1 MYFLV
6 NRFPHFLCQVINWMI
21 NEPSAAFSIWRM
33 IVTKHC
39 ISDQALIGNISN
51 MFYSSEHCLC
61 LTAVTALIGARSAAE
76 WELGCGSETREDARR
91 QKQWT
96 IIIIIMFVV
105 SSMWWCWHKSL
116 LTIRGA
122 AAGKMLAAGGMM
134 TGSGVRRSQTRGEKL
149 SQPCTIQ
156 PAHEQHSF
164 TEDGQWTVPL
174 YLSAPLATKWQIL
187 LIWHLLT
194 FITDHLR
201 PFEQIVMQSPKA
213 NCEIH
218 FNKLR

>member
-39 ISDQALIGNISN
+39 ISDPALIGNISN

-61 LTAVTALIGARSAAE
+61 LTAVTAVIGARSE
-76 WELGCGSETREDARR
+76 LRWWEGRR
-91 QKQWT
+91 CQASQT
-96 IIIIIMFVV
+96 MNHDCYCHYYYHVV

-149 SQPCTIQ
+149 SQPGIIQ

-174 YLSAPLATKWQIL
+174 YLSAPPATKWQIL

-201 PFEQIVMQSPKA
+201 PFEQIVLQSPKA

>member
-39 ISDQALIGNISN
+39 ISDPALIGNISN

-91 QKQWT
+91 HKQWT
-96 IIIIIMFVV
+96 IIIIIMLYPQCDGVGINHSWPSEARLLARCWLQV
-105 SSMWWCWHKSL
+105 GWW
-116 LTIRGA
+116 RGLESA
-122 AAGKMLAAGGMM
+122 DPRLEERNYP
-134 TGSGVRRSQTRGEKL
+134 SPS
-149 SQPCTIQ
+149 
-156 PAHEQHSF
+156 QHSF

-213 NCEIH
+213 NCQIH